1 MLYSNMKKLISNQ
14 NTKYTNGDIDVE
26 SYNSWK
32 DATMNKLD
40 IFLALDRIT
49 STQYQELANMFLAI

>member
-1 MLYSNMKKLISNQ
+1 MLYSSMKKLISNQ
-14 NTKYTNGDIDVE
+14 NTKYTNEVVDAE
-26 SYNSWK
+26 SYNNWK
-32 DATMNKLD
+32 DNTMNKLD